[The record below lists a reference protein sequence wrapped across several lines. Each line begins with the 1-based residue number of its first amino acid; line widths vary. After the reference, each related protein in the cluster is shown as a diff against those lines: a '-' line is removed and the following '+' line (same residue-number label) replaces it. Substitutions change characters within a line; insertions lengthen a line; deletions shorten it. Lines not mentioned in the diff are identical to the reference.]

1 MSYLRLYVLYN
12 LLDGLWMNS
21 GILGM
26 LVLLFWTDFAAID
39 LLRLILNFVDCIEII
54 DIFDCSFC
62 NVIFRFI

>member
-1 MSYLRLYVLYN
+1 
-12 LLDGLWMNS
+12 MNS